1 MALYHHDF
9 PPWLNEADPRV
20 RSNRWLTTLRPI
32 VMRDRQFRKNFV
44 RDVIVSATLE
54 SKPTVSAG
62 SFGRLYTKPVV
73 GMNVASS
80 DLRRRNVFTPLS
92 CYPADTTPR
101 YFNYEAD
108 TVYVELE
115 RQ

>member
-1 MALYHHDF
+1 
-9 PPWLNEADPRV
+9 
-20 RSNRWLTTLRPI
+20 
-32 VMRDRQFRKNFV
+32 MRDRQFRKNLV
-44 RDVIVSATLE
+44 RDVTVSATLE

-62 SFGRLYTKPVV
+62 SFGRLYAKPVV

-80 DLRRRNVFTPLS
+80 DFRRRNVFTPLR
-92 CYPADTTPR
+92 CYSADTAPR
-101 YFNYEAD
+101 YLNYKAD